1 MQLKINYSTAS
12 FCASRP
18 VACTAQESKGDSAR
32 ARLFTLA
39 QVLHISMVP
48 AHGGNL
54 TEKEKPRGSKKEQ
67 ENQ

>member
-1 MQLKINYSTAS
+1 LQLKINYST
-12 FCASRP
+12 RNRQTTVP
-18 VACTAQESKGDSAR
+18 VTGAGQEAKGDSAQ
-32 ARLFTLA
+32 AALFTLA

-67 ENQ
+67 EDQ